1 MENLTNWCVYMHE
14 NRVNGK
20 KYIGITSQKPTRR
33 WANGEGYKNSA
44 RFYAAIQKYGWDAF
58 RHELLFTDL
67 TQEEAE
73 RLEIELIAKYG
84 TLDPLRGYNLDPG
97 GSVRH
102 PTAETREKLRAAH
115 QGQKPTAANRQS
127 IVAAVKGK
135 PKTDEHRRKIS
146 KAHGGREI
154 RCVETGEVFMNAYE
168 VQRATGIDA
177 RSVRQVCTHV
187 QYHKTAGGLHWEYVE
202 AVNAT

>member
-1 MENLTNWCVYMHE
+1 MENLTNWCIYMHE

-20 KYIGITSQKPTRR
+20 KYIGITCQKPTKR
-33 WANGEGYKNSA
+33 WNNGNGYSQNA
-44 RFYAAIQKYGWDAF
+44 HFYAAIKKHGWDAF
-58 RHELLFTDL
+58 RHDILFTNL

-84 TLDPLRGYNLDPG
+84 TLDPDKGYNLDPG

-102 PTAETREKLRAAH
+102 PTAETREKLREAH
-115 QGQKPTAANRQS
+115 LGQKPTAANRQS

-135 PKTDEHRRKIS
+135 PKTEEHRRKIS
-146 KAHGGREI
+146 QARGGREI

-168 VQRATGIDA
+168 VQRATGINA

-187 QYHKTAGGLHWEYVE
+187 PHHKTAGGLHWEYVE
-202 AVNAT
+202 PVSIT

>member
-33 WANGEGYKNSA
+33 WNNGNGYSQNA
-44 RFYAAIQKYGWDAF
+44 HFYAAIQKHGWDAF
-58 RHELLFTDL
+58 RHDLLFTDL

-73 RLEIELIAKYG
+73 RLEVELIAKYG

-102 PTAETREKLRAAH
+102 PTAETREKLRASH
-115 QGQKPTAANRQS
+115 RGQKPTAANRES

-135 PKTDEHRRKIS
+135 PKTEEHRRKIS
-146 KAHGGREI
+146 RARGGREI
-154 RCVETGEVFMNAYE
+154 RCVETGEVFPNGYE
-168 VQRATGIDA
+168 VQRTTGIDR
-177 RSVRQVCTHV
+177 RSVCRVCEKRTN
-187 QYHKTAGGLHWEYVE
+187 YKTAGGLHWEYVE